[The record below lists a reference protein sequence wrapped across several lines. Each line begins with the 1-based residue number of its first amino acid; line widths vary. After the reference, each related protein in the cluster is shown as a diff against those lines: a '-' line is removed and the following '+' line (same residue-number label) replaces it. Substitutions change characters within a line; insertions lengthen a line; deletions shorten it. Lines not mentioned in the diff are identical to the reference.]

1 MYRIRSVYEM
11 LLAMSELDDRPADA
25 PALFLYLTDIP
36 RAGVEYGQLLSVL
49 PLQRVLPTGDGHPVL
64 VLPGLLAGDG
74 STWILRRIL
83 RRLGYQAYG
92 WGLGRNIGPTPHAV
106 DGMTQLLNQ
115 LHTRYN
121 APVSLIGW
129 SLGGIFAR
137 NLARNHPSAVRQVI
151 TLGSPFGMRHDSESR
166 STWSF
171 NRYAHLHA
179 QRHELPLEMEC
190 EALPVPA
197 TAIYSRYDG
206 MVAWQT
212 CMNPQSEYA
221 ENIAVRSSHIG
232 YGRNPPVVWA
242 MADRLAQPQGGWA
255 PFRPP
260 AVLRPFFPQT
270 DPAPERYAAADPVAC
285 SRAADLTESG

>member
-1 MYRIRSVYEM
+1 
-11 LLAMSELDDRPADA
+11 
-25 PALFLYLTDIP
+25 
-36 RAGVEYGQLLSVL
+36 
-49 PLQRVLPTGDGHPVL
+49 

-74 STWILRRIL
+74 STWILRRML
-83 RRLGYQAYG
+83 RRVGYRAHG
-92 WGLGRNIGPTPHAV
+92 WALGRNIGPTAKAV
-106 DGMTQLLNQ
+106 AGMADLLDD

-137 NLARNHPSAVRQVI
+137 TLARRHPSAVRQVI
-151 TLGSPFGMRHDSESR
+151 TLGSPFGMTHASESR

-171 NRYAHLHA
+171 NRYAHLHVE
-179 QRHELPLEMEC
+179 RHELPLEMES

-197 TAIYSRYDG
+197 TAFYSRLDG

-212 CMNPQSEYA
+212 CMNVPSERA

-232 YGRNPPVVWA
+232 YDHNPAVVWA
-242 MADRLAQPQGGWA
+242 IADRLAQPRGVWV

-260 AVLRPFFPQT
+260 AVLRPLFPRPDT
-270 DPAPERYAAADPVAC
+270 PPEPKVAAPRRMHRSPA
-285 SRAADLTESG
+285 